1 MDTGLPFALTVGALA
16 FLLGVIWGG
25 PLVEI
30 LRRLRAGKQI
40 REGLEQHAHKA
51 GTPTMGGI
59 LIILPTLI
67 ITLALN
73 LVNVIRT
80 VTGASILLPLVVLIG
95 FAALGGV
102 DDWQGFRRAR
112 GTARQG
118 EGLTPRQKMLGQIII
133 AAAVAIIF
141 SFLRAVFNSPT

>member
-16 FLLGVIWGG
+16 FLLGVIWADPWWKFCGG
-25 PLVEI
+25 CG
-30 LRRLRAGKQI
+30 AGKQI

-95 FAALGGV
+95 FAALGAV
-102 DDWQGFRRAR
+102 DDWQGFRRLR

-118 EGLTPRQKMLGQIII
+118 ERPDP
-133 AAAVAIIF
+133 AAEDARPDHHRRRGCHHLLV
-141 SFLRAVFNSPT
+141 L